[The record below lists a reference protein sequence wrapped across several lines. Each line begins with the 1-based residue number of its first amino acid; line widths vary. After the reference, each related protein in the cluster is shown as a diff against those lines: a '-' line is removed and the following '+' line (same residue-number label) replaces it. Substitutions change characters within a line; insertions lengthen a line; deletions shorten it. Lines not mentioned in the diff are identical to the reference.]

1 MVRKEKSTKKA
12 RKRKGRHE
20 RELENVRI
28 PNREKVLI
36 VYKNNSLELNFS
48 ADTIWKTGIE
58 RKGNKTEIRNP
69 LSSHAPNIT
78 AATGC

>member
-12 RKRKGRHE
+12 RKSKGRHE

-48 ADTIWKTGIE
+48 ADNLE
-58 RKGNKTEIRNP
+58 NRN
-69 LSSHAPNIT
+69 
-78 AATGC
+78 